1 MAKGKESS
9 AISGAVSGATTG
21 ATIGGPWGAAIGGVL
36 GGAAGFFGGQ
46 DDESDKY
53 QKEMMARINAIQVPG
68 MEQLTFTPEELQY
81 IGDFTPEQLQNY
93 VLEKS
98 AMESVAVD
106 PRLKTE
112 QMKALD
118 RVSQLADR
126 GFSDEDM
133 MAFNIAR
140 QQAAGEA
147 EAKQQQILQNMQAR
161 GQGGSGNE
169 LISRLTSAQ
178 NSANQLS
185 LEQQKQAMAQAEA
198 RKAALSMLANQSSTM
213 RNQDFGE
220 QSAIAQAKDVVNQI
234 NTRNAQDTARYNVG
248 QTNQA
253 GLRNLES
260 KQGLSSSNVALR
272 NKAKEMKTDAAKERF
287 NMEMAKATGQNFIS
301 QQQAKSSQ
309 QGAADSAAGIGQIGQ
324 GAIQL
329 AGMYKKPQTTPIVS
343 TQKMPVGLND
353 PSSWKEDEDTTNLV
367 SMLNK

>member
-1 MAKGKESS
+1 MANGKNAS
-9 AISGAVSGATTG
+9 ALSGAVSGATTG
-21 ATIGGPWGAAIGGVL
+21 ATIGGPWGAAIGGGL
-36 GGAAGFFGGQ
+36 GLAAGYFGGQ
-46 DDESDKY
+46 DDESGKY
-53 QKEMMARINAIQVPG
+53 QKEMMDRINAIQVPG

-81 IGDFTPEQLQNY
+81 LGDFSPEQLQTY
-93 VLEKS
+93 MLEKS
-98 AMESVAVD
+98 AMENVAVD

-118 RVSQLADR
+118 KVSQLADQ

-147 EAKQQQILQNMQAR
+147 EAKQGQILQNMQAR

-198 RKAALSMLANQSSTM
+198 RKQALTMLANQSGSM

-234 NTRNAQDTARYNVG
+234 NTRNQQDVARYNVG
-248 QTNQA
+248 SSNQA
-253 GLRNLES
+253 GQRNLET

-272 NKAKEMKTDAAKERF
+272 NKAKEMKADAAKERF
-287 NMEMAKATGQNFIS
+287 NMEMAKATGQNYIS

-329 AGMYKKPQTTPIVS
+329 AGMYKKPQTAPMVSNQKITPVLS
-343 TQKMPVGLND
+343 N
-353 PSSWKEDEDTTNLV
+353 PSSWQEDEDTTNLV